1 MEKKFKSANDVFKQM
16 MRIEELYATH
26 DNTKKETPW
35 LRVAVKIGN
44 HYMDEIARHI
54 DLCETEEQL
63 RRWSDPAQKEKDPE
77 RIRFAYVIRS
87 FMRDTSREE
96 IARISPFMVEGLY
109 FIDDDGNKI
118 TPHSLYFGCDA
129 RFWRDDPEHAQP
141 NGYCYCHYLNAL
153 RPVML
158 PNGKRYI
165 RREWANVNC
174 RYANG
179 LLYDFYRE

>member
-35 LRVAVKIGN
+35 LRVAVKIGK

-54 DLCETEEQL
+54 ELCKQYGNY
-63 RRWSDPAQKEKDPE
+63 SFSKNASKEKDPDC
-77 RIRFAYVIRS
+77 IKFAYVIRS
-87 FMRDTSREE
+87 YMQDTSREE
-96 IARISPFMVEGLY
+96 IARIAPFMVEGLY

-158 PNGKRYI
+158 PNGKRFI
-165 RREWANVNC
+165 KREWANVNC

-179 LLYDFYRE
+179 LLYGFYRE